1 MIDKPDPVRVCC
13 AACSSIV
20 QPMARMKKL
29 GHCEIPVVSTST
41 GYVCFDFG
49 SAYIEGDYEYVCPKC
64 EHVLFSGIQ
73 DIQDYVDG
81 PKTSIKYYLMHCF
94 IDDYDKMRDFAI
106 LSKDDFL
113 ASYGYLTEEE
123 YDATSKVVA
132 ELTELLESVFNKK
145 FRKYLH
151 GE

>member
-1 MIDKPDPVRVCC
+1 MSDKLEPVKVWC
-13 AACSSIV
+13 AYCSRIV

-29 GHCEIPVVSTST
+29 GYCEIPVGSTST
-41 GYVCFDFG
+41 GYVCLDWD
-49 SAYIEGDYEYVCPKC
+49 SADIEGDYEYVCPEC

-73 DIQDYVDG
+73 AIQDYVDG
-81 PKTSIKYYLMHCF
+81 PKTSLKCLLMNCF
-94 IDDYDKMRDFAI
+94 IDDYDKMRDFAS

-113 ASYGYLTEEE
+113 ASYSYLTEVE

-132 ELTELLESVFNKK
+132 ELTELLESVLNKK

>member
-1 MIDKPDPVRVCC
+1 MSNELKPVMVWCDT
-13 AACSSIV
+13 CSNTV

-29 GHCEIPVVSTST
+29 GYCETPVVSTST
-41 GYVCFDFG
+41 GYVCLDWG
-49 SAYIEGDYEYVCPKC
+49 SADVEGDYEYVCPAC

-73 DIQDYVDG
+73 EIQDYVDS
-81 PKTSIKYYLMHCF
+81 PKNNFKCLLMSCF
-94 IDDYDKMRDFAI
+94 IDDHDKMRDFVS

-113 ASYGYLTEEE
+113 ASYSYLTEEE
-123 YDATSKVVA
+123 YEATSKVVA
-132 ELTELLESVFNKK
+132 KLTELLESVLNKK

>member
-1 MIDKPDPVRVCC
+1 M
-13 AACSSIV
+13 V

-29 GHCEIPVVSTST
+29 GYCEVPIVKTDND
-41 GYVCFDFG
+41 YVCFDWD
-49 SAYIEGDYEYVCPKC
+49 SSDVEGDYEYVCPEC
-64 EHVLFSGIQ
+64 ERDLFPGIQ

-81 PKTSIKYYLMHCF
+81 QKTSLKRLLMNCF

-113 ASYGYLTEEE
+113 ASYSYLTEEE
-123 YDATSKVVA
+123 YDATGKVVA
-132 ELTELLESVFNKK
+132 ELTELLESVLNNK
-145 FRKYLH
+145 FRNYLH

>member
-1 MIDKPDPVRVCC
+1 MRDKLEPVRVWCDS
-13 AACSSIV
+13 CSRTV
-20 QPMARMKKL
+20 QPMASMKKL
-29 GHCEIPVVSTST
+29 DYCVIPIVSTSN
-41 GYVCFDFG
+41 GYVCFDWD
-49 SAYIEGDYEYVCPKC
+49 SSDAEGEYEYVCPEC

-81 PKTSIKYYLMHCF
+81 QKTSIKYLLTHSF

-123 YDATSKVVA
+123 YDATSKAVA
-132 ELTELLESVFNKK
+132 ELKELLESVLNKK